1 METMSSVNLSSS
13 YLLQS
18 LLNSALQGTGVTTG
32 TAGNSTSGVT
42 SSAVGQPSD
51 SGQLS
56 PLAQLMS
63 TLQQLQQSDPSKY
76 KQVTQEI
83 ATNLQSAAKSATSEG
98 NTTAASQLNQL
109 ANDFTTASQSGQ
121 LPNIQDLAQ
130 AVGGGHHHHHHGG
143 ASSADADSNSTSS
156 TSSGSSS
163 NSTSSS
169 TSNSSQTLSQYIAS
183 LQSSGSGSQS
193 ESLNPMAIILST
205 LSSAGVTST
214 SNN

>member
-1 METMSSVNLSSS
+1 MSSVNLSSS

-18 LLNSALQGTGVTTG
+18 LLNSALQGTGVTPG

-143 ASSADADSNSTSS
+143 ASSADADSSSTSS